1 MCIRDRPGGGA
12 GGGGGAGNKSG
23 VNQAIGSFVTS
34 TGLSVA
40 RGRSIAEIGARATG
54 KGLEKTASGLFKSDV
69 LGAMRAPNLNPGTVG
84 RSISKFLET
93 GGQGSKIFTQMLQG
107 GTNAGQIVRGAD
119 QVAQTLALMGKSGR
133 ITPGQA
139 NLLSLAYRMQDAGKG
154 QMYSDLMDAMA
165 RQKSYKEF
173 KNIPKGLNAMQ
184 LGFDPEVMANIELDQ
199 RTFRAL
205 RGVDG
210 KPLYN
215 KKQIDIFQQLGLSP
229 GVANTSR
236 FRDRT
241 VNSMMKRGRYPGAM
255 RAIGTSPSEIAE
267 NIARYYPGVKF
278 KNLHEAVTLT
288 EFARLL
294 DKGHKPREAVDMI
307 RRMVGP
313 ELADEVL
320 IKGGKTAMKNP
331 MVAKSLSK
339 VGGIGLLK
347 RLPMIGAVLG
357 AVFAIDRLRKGDFL
371 GAGLE
376 LSSGLLGLT
385 PATTGLGFGIDGFLL
400 ARDLGMTPMR
410 TGGTIYPSRTNSM
423 LSVGGRM
430 FNFNEPGNKEVVRV
444 EKDNEDRFVE
454 QGIGIVEGMK
464 KKKNDYVSLQAT
476 GVESALSGLKSGG
489 FFGSMFDT
497 VKDTVNTTKNILPNL
512 NPLSG
517 IKNWFNKGY
526 SPKEDTMKW
535 KDLLSDDWNQRGKFG
550 KGGKLGGWDITRGFR
565 PGVSAKEGG
574 FMSGP
579 TPAGRQAVK
588 RGFGFLSS
596 FRGGALTTMLSLIAN
611 DFINPQPLADG
622 TMDGYMKSIGQN
634 NSMQLQNEN
643 VNPIATTVINNN
655 YYNGGGGSGG
665 QESGNE
671 NLGQGFNDDLTKFIT
686 GFSIMSK

>member
-1 MCIRDRPGGGA
+1 
-12 GGGGGAGNKSG
+12 
-23 VNQAIGSFVTS
+23 
-34 TGLSVA
+34 
-40 RGRSIAEIGARATG
+40 
-54 KGLEKTASGLFKSDV
+54 
-69 LGAMRAPNLNPGTVG
+69 
-84 RSISKFLET
+84 
-93 GGQGSKIFTQMLQG
+93 
-107 GTNAGQIVRGAD
+107 
-119 QVAQTLALMGKSGR
+119 
-133 ITPGQA
+133 
-139 NLLSLAYRMQDAGKG
+139 
-154 QMYSDLMDAMA
+154 MYSDLMDAMV
-165 RQKSYKEF
+165 RQKQYKQF
-173 KNIPKGLNAMQ
+173 KSIPKGLNAMQ

-229 GVANTSR
+229 GAANISR

-267 NIARYYPGVKF
+267 NIARYYPGTKF
-278 KNLHEAVTLT
+278 KNLHEAITLT

-347 RLPMIGAVLG
+347 RLPLIGAVLG

-464 KKKNDYVSLQAT
+464 KKK
-476 GVESALSGLKSGG
+476 
-489 FFGSMFDT
+489 
-497 VKDTVNTTKNILPNL
+497 
-512 NPLSG
+512 
-517 IKNWFNKGY
+517 
-526 SPKEDTMKW
+526 
-535 KDLLSDDWNQRGKFG
+535 
-550 KGGKLGGWDITRGFR
+550 
-565 PGVSAKEGG
+565 
-574 FMSGP
+574 
-579 TPAGRQAVK
+579 
-588 RGFGFLSS
+588 
-596 FRGGALTTMLSLIAN
+596 
-611 DFINPQPLADG
+611 
-622 TMDGYMKSIGQN
+622 
-634 NSMQLQNEN
+634 
-643 VNPIATTVINNN
+643 
-655 YYNGGGGSGG
+655 
-665 QESGNE
+665 
-671 NLGQGFNDDLTKFIT
+671 
-686 GFSIMSK
+686 